1 MASND
6 ERIPFIDIITFNG
19 KVIGATSP
27 DSLLFTSVGYKL
39 SEKLP
44 FVNVNS
50 GKLIDP
56 LLSDIQPEQLLAI
69 HAFVQH
75 VVNKTDAF
83 KNTFNNLDNFLK
95 PNYSSIYGNMQ
106 DWLKEMDTYASK
118 RGWVKPSPETRKHT
132 GSQ

>member
-1 MASND
+1 M
-6 ERIPFIDIITFNG
+6 
-19 KVIGATSP
+19 
-27 DSLLFTSVGYKL
+27 
-39 SEKLP
+39 P

-118 RGWVKPSPETRKHT
+118 RGWVKPSQKPGSTPEVNKFIAPFSILFNHSTELY
-132 GSQ
+132 GLEGVIYSES